1 MSTTSTH
8 QKSIYVAY
16 TGGTIGMKPSPEG
29 YIPAED
35 FLAQHLHSMP
45 EFQRPE
51 LPNFTLKEYHPLM
64 DSSDMNPSH
73 WQIIADDIQANYH
86 QYDGFVVLH
95 GTDTM
100 AYTASAL
107 SFMLENLAKP
117 VIVTGSQIP
126 LAQLRSDGHA
136 NLLNALYL
144 AANYPVAEVGLFFNN
159 KLLRGNRSVKAHADG
174 FDAFASPNFPPL
186 LEAGINIK
194 PLAGKVMESTT
205 RETELRVQT
214 IDAQPIGVMSL
225 YPGICAAVIRNF
237 IHQPVKA
244 LILQSFG
251 VGNAPQNPEFLG
263 AVREA
268 HEHGL
273 ILLNCT
279 QCFQGRVNMQGYA
292 TGNALAQAGVIS
304 GGDMTIEAALAKLHY
319 LLSQGLSNTDIEERL
334 GHNLRGEMS

>member
-1 MSTTSTH
+1 MSKTH

-29 YIPAED
+29 YVPAVD
-35 FLAQHLHSMP
+35 FLAQHLHTMP

-51 LPNFTLKEYHPLM
+51 LPNFTLKEYHPLI

-73 WQIIADDIQANYH
+73 WQIIADDIQAHYD

-144 AANYPVAEVGLFFNN
+144 AANHPIAEVGLFFNN
-159 KLLRGNRSVKAHADG
+159 TLLRGNRSVKAHADG

-194 PLAGKVMESTT
+194 PVAGRVMENVTT
-205 RETELRVQT
+205 HAKLTVQT
-214 IDAQPIGVMSL
+214 INAQPIGVMSL

-251 VGNAPQNPEFLG
+251 VGNAPQNPDFLD
-263 AVREA
+263 AIREA
-268 HEHGL
+268 HAQGL

-279 QCFQGRVNMQGYA
+279 QCFQGRVNMLGYA

-319 LLSQGLSNTDIEERL
+319 LLSQGLSNTEIEKKL
-334 GHNLRGEMS
+334 GQNLRGEMS